1 MSHRRGEHDQSQIGG
16 ESSADSSAPVRR
28 CAAGRR
34 GRRVPAGTKVG
45 GRWSV
50 VGSVVGGGGRGPRFG
65 DAQVVAAVGDSVAG
79 PQPDDLGGAT
89 WAAVRSAETASRAI
103 RSGPRW
109 AGRRRRPPGP
119 RWPAGRGAR
128 RRRRSGAWLQRRDQP
143 GAGQRIHGAR
153 CRCGRWAA
161 RAVTPC
167 GAAPRQGG
175 GGTPGA
181 EASSACGRSSPA
193 QSARVGGTAASTPR
207 APGMRAHGPR
217 GWSPGRR
224 CARRRTWWRGCASH
238 GEREGGRGAAN
249 AFGGSATRPRR
260 VR

>member
-1 MSHRRGEHDQSQIGG
+1 M
-16 ESSADSSAPVRR
+16 
-28 CAAGRR
+28 
-34 GRRVPAGTKVG
+34 PAGTQVG

-89 WAAVRSAETASRAI
+89 WAAVRSGETASRAI

-128 RRRRSGAWLQRRDQP
+128 GRRSGGRLAPASGPAGRRSTHPRCSVQVWTVGSTGRDAVRSRPASGRGRHAGCGGVVGVRPVQP
-143 GAGQRIHGAR
+143 GPVGEG
-153 CRCGRWAA
+153 
-161 RAVTPC
+161 
-167 GAAPRQGG
+167 
-175 GGTPGA
+175 
-181 EASSACGRSSPA
+181 
-193 QSARVGGTAASTPR
+193 GGTAASTPR

-249 AFGGSATRPRR
+249 AFGGSATRLRR
-260 VR
+260 VP

>member
-1 MSHRRGEHDQSQIGG
+1 M
-16 ESSADSSAPVRR
+16 
-28 CAAGRR
+28 
-34 GRRVPAGTKVG
+34 PAGTKVG

-181 EASSACGRSSPA
+181 GASSACGRSSPA
-193 QSARVGGTAASTPR
+193 QSARVGGLRRRRRARPACARTGHVGGHRVVAVHGAGPGGVAARRTGSVR
-207 APGMRAHGPR
+207 AGGARPTRSAGPR
-217 GWSPGRR
+217 PGSYREPRHGRR
-224 CARRRTWWRGCASH
+224 R
-238 GEREGGRGAAN
+238 AAV
-249 AFGGSATRPRR
+249 T
-260 VR
+260 